1 MDPKLLQSMGLDAK
15 SIQAMAQMDP
25 KLLQS
30 FGLDPNMV
38 QHGTVKKIS
47 EDSLHS
53 IPSNSPSVKVCLRCK
68 EKTLLGN
75 CHQTF
80 HFQKFVDNT

>member
-30 FGLDPNMV
+30 FGLDPNMI
-38 QHGTVKKIS
+38 QHGTTK
-47 EDSLHS
+47 S
-53 IPSNSPSVKVCLRCK
+53 INSI
-68 EKTLLGN
+68 
-75 CHQTF
+75 
-80 HFQKFVDNT
+80 